1 MTDEPK
7 YVDADA
13 ETASKSDDTIEVETK
28 DAEKE
33 TNKETH
39 MEKIMSRNEDE
50 PIKNEQESIDAE
62 KESRRFSSTAKK
74 EEKEEHP
81 SAQEIVNKS
90 KSNISVAVT
99 AEKDLQA
106 SSNGVETKVSSENLV
121 KPFNESDTSTSK
133 TKSSSSEE
141 VVSEPIIKKSNRK
154 DSIVLEAKVTSDE
167 ATEVEWQKEVKSL
180 ESQEKKYK
188 TSRKMSQDKKETIVQ
203 LEIEKAQ
210 AEDVGDYSV
219 VATNEK
225 GEKTSKK
232 ISISESDIS
241 IAKNKVEDVPMDAEG
256 ETMAAEVTEV
266 KKKKKKK
273 TVKKKKKK
281 EEEEPTVAPEV
292 VSFLKNLVRFT
303 LVCRFVKDVF
313 IFTMIYFRLSKKAS
327 ILNYSVD

>member
-1 MTDEPK
+1 M
-7 YVDADA
+7 DADA

-167 ATEVEWQKEVKSL
+167 ATEVEWQKEGKSL

>member
-1 MTDEPK
+1 M
-7 YVDADA
+7 DADA

-241 IAKNKVEDVPMDAEG
+241 IAKNKVEDVPVDAEG

>member
-1 MTDEPK
+1 M
-7 YVDADA
+7 DADA
-13 ETASKSDDTIEVETK
+13 ETASKSDDTIKVETK

-33 TNKETH
+33 TNKETP

-81 SAQEIVNKS
+81 SAQEIVIKS

-121 KPFNESDTSTSK
+121 KTFNESDTSTSK

-241 IAKNKVEDVPMDAEG
+241 IAKNKVEDVPVDAEG

-303 LVCRFVKDVF
+303 LVCMFVKDVF